1 MAPQAGAEG
10 RVPERLKQRPRSPA
24 PPAVLLRLTAAFL
37 EVASRNLLE
46 AQRNS
51 VSGPPTDNC
60 QL

>member
-1 MAPQAGAEG
+1 M
-10 RVPERLKQRPRSPA
+10 PERLKQWPRSRA

-46 AQRNS
+46 AQGNS